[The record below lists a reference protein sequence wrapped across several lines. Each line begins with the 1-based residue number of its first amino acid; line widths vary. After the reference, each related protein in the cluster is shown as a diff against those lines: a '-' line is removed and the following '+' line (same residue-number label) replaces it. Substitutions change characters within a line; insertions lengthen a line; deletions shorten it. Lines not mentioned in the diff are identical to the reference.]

1 MVNGKSEWVA
11 VETGTALSRIAPWGG
26 TVQGNKFR
34 PSFLFNF
41 VVANERKDD
50 VCKTV
55 P

>member
-1 MVNGKSEWVA
+1 MVNVKSEWVA
-11 VETGTALSRIAPWGG
+11 VETGRLCLELHRG

-50 VCKTV
+50 VSKTV